1 MYHMEGPDT
10 RLSPDAMKQVRAH
23 LHLKGSRMTAAF
35 LLKGPARFVPMGL
48 NHLGK
53 NNDQIVRRYAFVQ
66 AYRINPEARNS

>member
-1 MYHMEGPDT
+1 
-10 RLSPDAMKQVRAH
+10 
-23 LHLKGSRMTAAF
+23 MTAAF

>member
-1 MYHMEGPDT
+1 
-10 RLSPDAMKQVRAH
+10 
-23 LHLKGSRMTAAF
+23 MTAAF

-66 AYRINPEARNS
+66 AYRISPEARNP